1 MNKADIDRICGS
13 VDLYEALQRPI
24 NTWRPFGSGSTRV
37 GIKDL
42 VNSVDNII
50 DDEFKEASL
59 SHLSHKDVNYFFEFS
74 ILPTVL
80 DPIRPD
86 KLECFS
92 YLWGDKIFKDI
103 FTVKPGNTLSV
114 YEKVIADNLEQ
125 HGISVF
131 HHPNFLFDIGAG
143 GTDPVTMTA
152 VSGKGIRTISTKNA
166 EEKAIMMPRSFSE
179 TIQRSKAYYSSPTF
193 KNLHEVQESLHQEIV
208 SRITDSDNTYFI
220 SFPIIGAH
228 SSNQLPHNIVQHT
241 PGTTPTQ
248 GIGSF
253 FLYIESNNIT
263 PDLASKISRKLYV
276 SICNL
281 GRLYAVNYL
290 FNLGLQLQE
299 NARREAIKSAIS
311 AIMSRNMSH
320 NLGSHYM
327 YYTKAYLEQLANSVN
342 DIAPDIRGAAKVLG
356 YVQARMDYLA
366 TVISNDK
373 YPYGAVNF
381 KSQIYDELTVDDFS
395 HRHFREDKNKR
406 TTNFLLTN
414 LILSENF
421 TRPDVRSDEDV
432 SSNSNQLFLHVKLLK
447 EDNHYVDFTGTWHS
461 SKLKWFKER
470 RRGKPTLPT
479 MTSEE
484 DIKNQLS
491 SLNIALPGGSMSC
504 HAVFNVIENF
514 IRNSAKYL
522 QNDINKEE
530 GLVCTLAIAPNPDNS
545 SLMDITIY
553 DNKKNANKIVDISRD
568 LTLYDLIIRKLESL
582 VIIDDQDKISKDNK
596 GFKEMLFSSIWMR
609 AYTFGNDKTYAD
621 IVSEINNVSY
631 GESKIELI
639 ERYGFSLVR
648 VQETPDGGITINK
661 RKVPVRGE
669 CNLGLTITLPIF
681 KQCDTI
687 NLSGIKSK
695 DVNNI
700 LNIMADIV
708 EVDKEFFKSVYH
720 HVFTR
725 PLLKDIASGM
735 SIYDKYHKV
744 VADRFPDIDKYAL
757 SLEKAED
764 HYNSTPKEFQIFF
777 KRHMSTAG
785 NADPCDYKGY
795 AYADT
800 ISGGNF
806 TITLLD
812 LFKKGYENGEYKS
825 DDDRIFALKI
835 KESALTRI
843 TVIDERLFNSTE
855 KQDYPWLSLKNVRVL
870 NYDDSLD
877 ESLKEDTRDDE
888 RDVSSI
894 FIGNSFDDNQ
904 DRTHFLTIHLGL
916 IEKILKN
923 SKFANALINRELG
936 DIAGSG
942 TYNPLDPIRVR
953 TFMKLLRMHY
963 SEGVQRDIYI
973 AIHSGRGNYSAELEG
988 PLSKYPFIS
997 LSALENAFNN
1007 SKYQLSQLLYNTVYI
1022 GKGFANNI

>member
-1 MNKADIDRICGS
+1 MSLYKYCTDMTNSKDNALIEATTYRGIIEDFVESLQMGEKYGVVRIDWVLNNDIKGLEGGENSWSDEMNWETRS
-13 VDLYEALQRPI
+13 FTEAGISKGVIKVFVEKKTSPI
-24 NTWRPFGSGSTRV
+24 SFLAKYCKENRLDVEAFFFPEASEDSTRPNF
-37 GIKDL
+37 I
-42 VNSVDNII
+42 NSLPDNLSSFQLLRLKGEHSLIPDETANII
-50 DDEFKEASL
+50 NEESESAFPSDYQDGKDYLNKFLQYQETYVRILKRTSQRVFSGEPMLTINSAVIIPVITRSISDNNTEILGAYMIITSTFSSKTLKEDKNFKHDLLSLKYACKSLVDEKISQR
-59 SHLSHKDVNYFFEFS
+59 FFE
-74 ILPTVL
+74 
-80 DPIRPD
+80 
-86 KLECFS
+86 KL
-92 YLWGDKIFKDI
+92 
-103 FTVKPGNTLSV
+103 
-114 YEKVIADNLEQ
+114 
-125 HGISVF
+125 
-131 HHPNFLFDIGAG
+131 
-143 GTDPVTMTA
+143 
-152 VSGKGIRTISTKNA
+152 
-166 EEKAIMMPRSFSE
+166 
-179 TIQRSKAYYSSPTF
+179 
-193 KNLHEVQESLHQEIV
+193 
-208 SRITDSDNTYFI
+208 
-220 SFPIIGAH
+220 
-228 SSNQLPHNIVQHT
+228 
-241 PGTTPTQ
+241 
-248 GIGSF
+248 
-253 FLYIESNNIT
+253 
-263 PDLASKISRKLYV
+263 
-276 SICNL
+276 
-281 GRLYAVNYL
+281 
-290 FNLGLQLQE
+290 
-299 NARREAIKSAIS
+299 RREAIKSAIS

-421 TRPDVRSDEDV
+421 TRPDVRSDEDI

-447 EDNHYVDFTGTWHS
+447 EDNHYMDFTGTWHS
-461 SKLKWFKER
+461 SKLKWFKDR
-470 RRGKPTLPT
+470 RRENPNLPTL
-479 MTSEE
+479 TSEE

-504 HAVFNVIENF
+504 HALFNVVENF

-530 GLVCTLAIAPNPDNS
+530 GLICTLAIAPNPDNS
-545 SLMDITIY
+545 SLIDITIY
-553 DNKKNANKIVDISRD
+553 DNKKNANKIVDISRN
-568 LTLYDLIIRKLESL
+568 LTLYELIICKLESL

-621 IVSEINNVSY
+621 IVSEINNVSC

-648 VQETPDGGITINK
+648 VHETSDGGISINN
-661 RKVPVRGE
+661 RKMPLGGE
-669 CNLGLTITLPIF
+669 CNLGLTITLPVF

-687 NLSGIKSK
+687 LLSGVKSV

-725 PLLKDIASGM
+725 PLLKDVAAGM
-735 SIYDKYHKV
+735 SIYEKYHKV
-744 VADRFPDIDKYAL
+744 VTDRFPDIDKYAL

-785 NADPCDYKGY
+785 NADPCEYEEY

-812 LFKKGYENGEYKS
+812 LFKKGYENGVYKS

-855 KQDYPWLSLKNVRVL
+855 KKDYPWLSLKNVRVL
-870 NYDDSLD
+870 NYDDSFD
-877 ESLKEDTRDDE
+877 ESLKEDASDDE
-888 RDVSSI
+888 SCISSI
-894 FIGNSFDDNQ
+894 FVGNSFGDGRDK
-904 DRTHFLTIHLGL
+904 THFLTIHLGL

-923 SKFANALINRELG
+923 SKFVNTLINKGLENE
-936 DIAGSG
+936 AGCG